1 MACHCRC
8 GSYPSFSTKKS
19 LIIYGLFEMVSL
31 TRACRIN
38 WVMGSVRIL
47 ERREAVLSNSV
58 TPFFI
63 QTKKNVAK
71 NKGRF

>member
-1 MACHCRC
+1 
-8 GSYPSFSTKKS
+8 
-19 LIIYGLFEMVSL
+19 MVSL
-31 TRACRIN
+31 TRACRID

-63 QTKKNVAK
+63 QTKKHVAK